1 MLSMAGQTAPTP
13 SHREAVRIVSV
24 PLAGE
29 LAVLFCGPIE
39 GLLVHRY
46 QGRGW
51 GCPGEESCLPVV
63 HRSRTLYY
71 GYAPAHVW
79 RPRQEDWCPGVLEIT
94 EALEELLRGR
104 RLVGE
109 VWLLQRQTT
118 KKKTGPVGGVLLEC
132 KDPGVTP
139 PAFDIRAPLYRLYH
153 STTLQLGVP
162 NPLPRKLLLPP
173 VKMDPPPGP
182 AAFGLAEAPTPGENQ
197 AEALRRLA
205 PRGLDA
211 AAAEATRRNG
221 HEKR

>member
-1 MLSMAGQTAPTP
+1 MPGQTAPTP
-13 SHREAVRIVSV
+13 QHHEVVRIVSV

-39 GLLVHRY
+39 GLLVHRH
-46 QGRGW
+46 QGRPW
-51 GCPGEESCLPVV
+51 GCPGEESCLPAI
-63 HRSRTLYY
+63 HKARTLYY

-79 RPRQEDWCPGVLEIT
+79 RPRQEDWLPAVLEIT
-94 EALEELLRGR
+94 EALEEVLRGR
-104 RLVGE
+104 RLAGE

-118 KKKTGPVGGVLLEC
+118 KKKTGPVSGVLLEV
-132 KDPGVTP
+132 KDAGITP

-153 STTLQLGVP
+153 TTTLHLGVA
-162 NPLPRKLLLPP
+162 NPLPRKLLLPT
-173 VKMDPPPGP
+173 VKMPPPPGP
-182 AAFGLAEAPTPGENQ
+182 EAFGLAEAPAPSERQ